1 MKPYLLFIILFFV
14 SCGTTKK
21 MNECSTLAMVIE
33 KSFSDD
39 FFNSYRNEN
48 EKLSIVTEFNDVY
61 RNLIGCKN
69 RNLGYSVD
77 SLNQGHSKYIT
88 INDFSD
94 TKIITLQL
102 GCYNEE
108 ESPYYVMYST
118 SFEKLGNGNL
128 RLLSDVSPFIDTI
141 QIRKN

>member
-1 MKPYLLFIILFFV
+1 MKLYLLFIILFSV
-14 SCGTTKK
+14 SCGTAKK
-21 MNECSTLAMVIE
+21 MNECSTMAMVIE

-39 FFNSYRNEN
+39 FFNFYRDKTG
-48 EKLSIVTEFNDVY
+48 KLSVVTEFNDVY
-61 RNLIGCKN
+61 RNLSGCKN
-69 RNLGYSVD
+69 RNLGYTVD

-88 INDFSD
+88 VNDFSD

-118 SFEKLGNGNL
+118 SFEKLANGNL

-141 QIRKN
+141 QISKN